1 MMTLRKLTAKLSLG
15 LTLALYFSCTGDEQ
29 PTFEPPKQSTEIG
42 KAHLWLTTGDRSKLL
57 TRESDL
63 SVTESKETQLPTI
76 SISPQDKMQ
85 EIEGFGAALTG
96 SSAYLMNQRM
106 SSSQRQQ
113 LIRELF
119 DPEQG
124 IGISYLRMTV
134 GASDFSL
141 SDYTYNDLA
150 AGESDY
156 SLNRFSIAKD
166 KEDVVPVFKQILQ
179 AYPNISIMGSPWSP
193 PAWMKTN
200 GSLIGG
206 RLKVEAYEVYAEYFV
221 KYIKAFEEEQ
231 IPIKAI
237 TVQNEPLHFTAGY
250 PCMEMTA
257 SEQQVFIRDHL
268 GPKFAS
274 ENLNTKIILYDH
286 NWDNTTYPISI
297 MNDPQTK
304 SFVSGSA
311 FHGYGGQVGAMS
323 LVHQAH
329 PDMGLYFTEIS
340 GGEWS
345 TNFSDNLQWNISNI
359 FIGAT
364 ANWSKNVLM
373 WNLALDQ
380 NFGPKNNGCQDCRG
394 VVTINSGTGAVTK
407 NVEYYSIGHFAKF
420 VSPGSFRIKSETQ
433 GNMNGINQVA
443 FETPSGDKVL
453 VIANDLSTSKEIVVK
468 ESSKEIQYNIPSKSV
483 ITLIWK

>member
-1 MMTLRKLTAKLSLG
+1 MRNLSNKLSLG
-15 LTLALYFSCTGDEQ
+15 IFMILGFACSGDEL
-29 PTFEPPKQSTEIG
+29 PSVEPPRQSLEIG
-42 KAHLWLTTGDRSKLL
+42 KAQLWLTSGDRSRLL
-57 TRESDL
+57 TQEADLAITEPNES
-63 SVTESKETQLPTI
+63 QLPTI
-76 SISPQDKMQ
+76 NISTQEKMQ

-106 SSSQRQQ
+106 NTTQRQQ

-124 IGISYLRMTV
+124 IGISYLRMTI

-150 AGESDY
+150 TGETDY
-156 SLNRFSIAKD
+156 SLERFSIAKD
-166 KEDVVPVFKQILQ
+166 REDVVPIFKQILQ

-206 RLKVEAYEVYAEYFV
+206 RLKAEAYDVYSDYFV
-221 KYIKAFEEEQ
+221 RYIKAFQEEQ

-268 GPKFAS
+268 GPKLMT
-274 ENLNTKIILYDH
+274 ENLNTQIILYDH

-304 SFVSGSA
+304 QFVAGSA
-311 FHGYGGQVGAMS
+311 YHGYAGQVGAMS

-329 PDMGLYFTEIS
+329 PDKGLYFTEIS
-340 GGEWS
+340 GGEWA
-345 TNFSDNLQWNISNI
+345 TNFSENLQWNMRNV
-359 FIGAT
+359 FIGTT

-394 VVTINSGTGAVTK
+394 VVTINNGTGAVTK

-420 VSPGSFRIKSETQ
+420 IRPGSFRIKSETQ
-433 GNMNGINQVA
+433 GDMNGINQVA
-443 FETPSGDKVL
+443 FETPSGNKVL
-453 VIANDLSTSKEIVVK
+453 VIANDLSTSKEIIVK
-468 ESSKEIQYNIPSKSV
+468 EGAKQIQYSIPAKSV
-483 ITLIWK
+483 ATLVWNL